1 MFKLVWE
8 QVVSATAIAF
18 TTIDDDYIIEKAIS
32 GFRQCATL
40 ASTFQL
46 PEVFDFIVLSLSYA
60 TGLLEDSVPP
70 RTSSFPVVEVEGQSI
85 TVSPLSVK
93 FGTSLRGQL
102 AAVVMFTI
110 SNGNGN
116 HLKDGW
122 APVRVLR
129 LIVLRPEFDSG
140 RYSKYFKHFSCTLFS
155 QRGCCKWKTSL
166 EGSCQFLWQ
175 RRSPNNQLRDQMA
188 AFSRL
193 SHHT

>member
-1 MFKLVWE
+1 MFKLVWK
-8 QVVSATAIAF
+8 QVVSATAVAF

-60 TGLLEDSVPP
+60 TGLLESSVPP

-93 FGTSLRGQL
+93 FGTSLRAQL

-116 HLKDGW
+116 HLKEGW

-129 LIVLRPEFDSG
+129 LIVVTPEVDSA
-140 RYSKYFKHFSCTLFS
+140 RYSKCSKRFSSTPFS
-155 QRGCCKWKTSL
+155 QCGCYKWKT
-166 EGSCQFLWQ
+166 
-175 RRSPNNQLRDQMA
+175 
-188 AFSRL
+188 FSGVSR
-193 SHHT
+193 

>member
-1 MFKLVWE
+1 MFKLVWK
-8 QVVSATAIAF
+8 QVVSATAVAF

-70 RTSSFPVVEVEGQSI
+70 RSSSFPVVDVEGQSI

-93 FGTSLRGQL
+93 FGTGLRAQL

-116 HLKDGW
+116 HLREGW
-122 APVRVLR
+122 APVSVLR
-129 LIVLRPEFDSG
+129 VRVRHRVNSA
-140 RYSKYFKHFSCTLFS
+140 RYSKCSKHFSCTLS
-155 QRGCCKWKTSL
+155 SPRGCCKWKTSS
-166 EGSCQFLWQ
+166 EGSRRFLWLH
-175 RRSPNNQLRDQMA
+175 RSLNNQPRDQTA
-188 AFSRL
+188 ACSRL
-193 SHHT
+193 SRHI

>member
-1 MFKLVWE
+1 MFKLVWK
-8 QVVSATAIAF
+8 QVVSATAVAF

-60 TGLLEDSVPP
+60 TSLLEDSVPP
-70 RTSSFPVVEVEGQSI
+70 KTSSFPVVEVEGQGI

-93 FGTSLRGQL
+93 FGTSLRAQL

-116 HLKDGW
+116 HLKEGW
-122 APVRVLR
+122 APVSVLR
-129 LIVLRPEFDSG
+129 
-140 RYSKYFKHFSCTLFS
+140 
-155 QRGCCKWKTSL
+155 
-166 EGSCQFLWQ
+166 
-175 RRSPNNQLRDQMA
+175 A
-188 AFSRL
+188 
-193 SHHT
+193 

>member
-8 QVVSATAIAF
+8 QVVSATAVAF

-60 TGLLEDSVPP
+60 TGLLEDSIPP

-122 APVRVLR
+122 APVRVLQ

-188 AFSRL
+188 GFSRL